1 MTDCWKLCN
10 KYDITLALADA
21 NRPGCNADSLDGP
34 MVEELVLLGD
44 LVKRAQKAG
53 VQIMVK
59 GPGHM
64 PIHHVEATMT
74 LEKSLCHGALLFCF
88 RGRFSPM

>member
-1 MTDCWKLCN
+1 MEQYDRLLELCN
-10 KYDITLALADA
+10 KYDITFGLADA
-21 NRPGCNADSLDGP
+21 NRPGCIADSLDGP

-64 PIHHVEATMT
+64 PIHRVEATMT
-74 LEKSLCHGALLFCF
+74 LEKSLCHDAPFILFW
-88 RGRFSPM
+88 